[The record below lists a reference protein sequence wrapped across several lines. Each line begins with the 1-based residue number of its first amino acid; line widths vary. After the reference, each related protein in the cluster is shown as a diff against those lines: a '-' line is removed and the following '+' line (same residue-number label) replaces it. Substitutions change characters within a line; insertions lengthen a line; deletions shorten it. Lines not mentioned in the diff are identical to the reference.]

1 MKHLDLKAANLNVNA
16 LRLTKNFRN
25 SRQIL
30 EAASRLAET
39 YKIQA
44 EKTGEVIDYIDPELA
59 VRETLPPQAIGT
71 DNEVAKAWEIVSE
84 TVEAADGDWSV
95 CIATCNPRYIS
106 IEDIIRQKP
115 AVLEAKKSLE
125 TALSTQNGLL

>member
-1 MKHLDLKAANLNVNA
+1 MDLRILGFLAQEKEENGFFLTGDRVQKIQVKHLDLKAANLNVNA

-59 VRETLPPQAIGT
+59 VRETL
-71 DNEVAKAWEIVSE
+71 
-84 TVEAADGDWSV
+84 
-95 CIATCNPRYIS
+95 
-106 IEDIIRQKP
+106 
-115 AVLEAKKSLE
+115 
-125 TALSTQNGLL
+125 LSSSNWDR